1 MIPLRAGRF
10 WAPAQPDER
19 NSVTRAV
26 LFRSARGRG
35 SGGTQRF
42 PQAPCTPSPPPLPG
56 LRARTRGTHKCVRER
71 KELERAGP
79 PCDGPCVFFGTVKRS
94 LTDET
99 SPLQLQH

>member
-1 MIPLRAGRF
+1 MPSDWLRK
-10 WAPAQPDER
+10 
-19 NSVTRAV
+19 RAELV
-26 LFRSARGRG
+26 ALFRSARGRG

-56 LRARTRGTHKCVRER
+56 LRARTRGTHKSVRER

-94 LTDET
+94 LTGKT
-99 SPLQLQH
+99 SPLQLQC